1 MQAFLYF
8 LYAVQ
13 ILSALGLTAIVV
25 TSTSKDSSLGAIG
38 GGDGQSSSRYKGG
51 MEEMI
56 DRWGAQ
62 LSGVFLLVSLL
73 AAIIERQM

>member
-1 MQAFLYF
+1 MQALLYL

-13 ILSALGLTAIVV
+13 IVSALGLTAIVV

-38 GGDGQSSSRYKGG
+38 GGDAQSSSRYKGG

-56 DRWGAQ
+56 DKWGAQ
-62 LSGVFLLVSLL
+62 LSGVFLFVSLL